1 MAAREICP
9 TAQGHGESVQ
19 TAGLRCFFRLNPEH
33 GATIVPGLCDP
44 PPTYAGL
51 CGPVK
56 LSDMSLADMEVLEL
70 VK

>member
-1 MAAREICP
+1 M
-9 TAQGHGESVQ
+9 G
-19 TAGLRCFFRLNPEH
+19 
-33 GATIVPGLCDP
+33 GATMVPGLCDP

-56 LSDMSLADMEVLEL
+56 LSDMSLADMEVLKL